1 MNDFINFPSN
11 IDKAVGAVAPS
22 ASIIIAKGIEWDN
35 SYIHVRDYG
44 SASALLAHVR
54 SKAIYSTDSAAP
66 AKEGK
71 WVWRPQANSADIQ
84 KANYMAYKNSP
95 YENEWHFAFI
105 TSVEWLSHNSCQVN
119 YELDVFSECWYS
131 CNKLP
136 CFVERMHIAKADDE
150 IGANLVP
157 DNLET
162 GSMECYHHDFI
173 DWGEMYIGVYVTE
186 MPRGGTPP
194 GTSRL
199 YNGVYNGLISYVEEA
214 TDYDKVTQLIESYD
228 EGNADAIQLIYMFPK
243 ICLNTG
249 DKPTDISGGFSVKYE
264 YGYEPK
270 NNKIFSY
277 PYSYCI
283 LDDNSGNSYEYKP
296 ELFPQGSYQF
306 TSTGVRNTMPAV
318 YTRPIN
324 YDGVRFDNWNY
335 GFTTTSFP
343 LCAWATDTFKAW
355 LAQNKNSMSLGIIGS
370 GLNILGGAFKGA
382 SVGSLAGS
390 AGTVAGALSGAGSG
404 IMGIAST
411 VAEVMDKS
419 VVPNQAKGN
428 VNSDSVKVGL
438 GICRCDMYGMRPT
451 LKMCKVI
458 DDFWSAF
465 GYPIHE
471 ITTPLTNSRSS
482 WNYVKTIDCGFTADA
497 ELDLLKRFRNIFNN
511 GVTIWHTDDIGNYG
525 LDNN

>member
-162 GSMECYHHDFI
+162 GPMECYHHDFI

-243 ICLNTG
+243 ICL
-249 DKPTDISGGFSVKYE
+249 DTDDIPKDVSQTFNVKYE

-270 NNKIFSY
+270 NNKIFTY

-283 LDDNSGNSYEYKP
+283 VDDNSGNSYEYKP
-296 ELFPQGSYQF
+296 ELFPQGTYHF
-306 TSTGVRNTMPAV
+306 KSTGVRNTMPAV
-318 YTRPIN
+318 YTRPTN
-324 YDGVRFDNWNY
+324 YDGVKFDNWNY

-355 LAQNKNSMSLGIIGS
+355 LAQHKNSMSLGIIGS

-382 SVGSLAGS
+382 SVGSLAGP
-390 AGTVAGALSGAGSG
+390 AGTVVGGLSGAGSG

-428 VNSDSVKVGL
+428 VNSDSIKVGL
-438 GICRCDMYGMRPT
+438 GICRCDIYGMRPT

-482 WNYVKTIDCGFTADA
+482 WNYVKTIDCGFTANA